1 MSIYSCMLKLQSPSK
16 YFPFD
21 VIHLSRCFFHCP
33 KQFLNSSILMPFSA
47 SAFFYFISST
57 SAKPFPLR
65 TFFIQGNNKKSC
77 WGWDWVNREGGV
89 WGSCHFWPKTAE
101 YSAWCG
107 RVHYHE
113 VGKWVE
119 RVLNKFTEAEHILSQ
134 QRQLVHWHRC
144 VPRTLT

>member
-1 MSIYSCMLKLQSPSK
+1 MFKLQSLSK
-16 YFPFD
+16 YSPFN
-21 VIHLSRCFFHCP
+21 VIYLLRRFFHCS
-33 KQFLNSSILMPFSA
+33 KQFLNSLILMPFSA
-47 SAFFYFISST
+47 SAIFLFHLSHRGKTFPFEDFFHPG
-57 SAKPFPLR
+57 K
-65 TFFIQGNNKKSC
+65 QKKSRLE
-77 WGWDWVNREGGV
+77 GDWVNRESEAQ
-89 WGSCHFWPKTAE
+89 GSCCFCSKTAE
-101 YSAWCG
+101 HSAWCG